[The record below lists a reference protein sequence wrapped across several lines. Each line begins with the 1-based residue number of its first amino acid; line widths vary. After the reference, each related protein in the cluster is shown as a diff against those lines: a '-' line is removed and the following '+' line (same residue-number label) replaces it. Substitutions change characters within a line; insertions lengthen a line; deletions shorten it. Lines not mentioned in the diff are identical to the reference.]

1 MDRAK
6 DFTIKQSSRTTSD
19 SMKLKMVEVQDMK
32 LKMVEVQDMKL
43 EFGIQYALFFG

>member
-32 LKMVEVQDMKL
+32 L